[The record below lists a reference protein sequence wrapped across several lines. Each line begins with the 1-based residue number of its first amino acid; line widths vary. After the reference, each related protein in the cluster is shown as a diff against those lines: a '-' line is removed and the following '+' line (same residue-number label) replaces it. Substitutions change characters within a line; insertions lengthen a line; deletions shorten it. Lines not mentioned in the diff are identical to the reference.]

1 MIDIKCEYRREVYR
15 GQDFFKHYC
24 KVCPNIQQATIT
36 EDTITCPHLK
46 YYESYR
52 PKRRKPLEQGKPGTQ
67 ATIPRGSY

>member
-1 MIDIKCEYRREVYR
+1 MIDIKCEYWGKTYR

-24 KVCPNIQQATIT
+24 RVCPNVKQATIT

-52 PKRRKPLEQGKPGTQ
+52 PKREKGWVQATPETP